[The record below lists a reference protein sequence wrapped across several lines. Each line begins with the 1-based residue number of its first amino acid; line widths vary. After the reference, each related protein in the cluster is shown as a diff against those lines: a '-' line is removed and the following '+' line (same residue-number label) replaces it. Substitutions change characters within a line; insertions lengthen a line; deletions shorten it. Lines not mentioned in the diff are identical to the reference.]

1 MHLKEWSTLGE
12 IQESGHVRKS
22 YCRKFIREHLLMRF
36 PHFSLLS
43 PKWMQCKPERL
54 PKVFQKS
61 LLSLGNE
68 RQVRLP
74 CLETVLLKAISTGW
88 GFLCD
93 CGVHMGETDEPHK
106 FGKGIKQLDWTC
118 SQRLRQYSMQVLH
131 AVVQDVLT
139 CQKCSWR
146 ETIEISAAAP
156 LEIFIKPEKSSA
168 ALSPPINSSAFRHSG
183 TTPTLNHPN

>member
-118 SQRLRQYSMQVLH
+118 SQCLRQYSMQVLQLCRMTWPVRSVH
-131 AVVQDVLT
+131 GERSSRFQLLHLWKSLSNQRKAVQPWVHL
-139 CQKCSWR
+139 
-146 ETIEISAAAP
+146 
-156 LEIFIKPEKSSA
+156 
-168 ALSPPINSSAFRHSG
+168 
-183 TTPTLNHPN
+183 

>member
-1 MHLKEWSTLGE
+1 MIYTRGDSGIWACQEKLLQKIHQRASAHEISTFLFTVTKVNAV
-12 IQESGHVRKS
+12 QT
-22 YCRKFIREHLLMRF
+22 RETSQ
-36 PHFSLLS
+36 SLS
-43 PKWMQCKPERL
+43 
-54 PKVFQKS
+54 KV
-61 LLSLGNE
+61 LSLGNE
-68 RQVRLP
+68 GQVRLP